1 MPLPW
6 LAIGMG
12 AFNAGQSLLGAY
24 AQRQAQK
31 AKNKA
36 AIKRYER
43 RVENQKRK
51 WFQTLSIWHNKS
63 RVLAPTKRT
72 HIENAARIGEAQ
84 AQQGYNRLIYDVS
97 QKNAGLLESYLKKHG
112 GWAGAK
118 NQGASA
124 NRMQRMDF
132 GSLAKAQFTN
142 SYLGETQGT
151 EAYKRNVQ
159 SIRNRALSALN
170 QVDASVM
177 FEPDTPP
184 PIEFDPDSLGQEEL
198 GPLDFLSAGL
208 TGWTSA
214 QPWRPRNWPGA
225 SGQQQGRRQN

>member
-24 AQRQAQK
+24 SQRNAQK
-31 AKNKA
+31 AKNRA
-36 AIKRYER
+36 AIKRFWN
-43 RVENQKRK
+43 RVDTQKRK

-63 RVLAPTKRT
+63 KVLAPTKRT
-72 HIENAARIGEAQ
+72 HIENAARIGESQ
-84 AQQGYNRLIYDVS
+84 AQQGYNKLIYDVS
-97 QKNAGLLESYLKKHG
+97 MKNSGLLEKYLQKHG
-112 GWAGAK
+112 GLASAQ

-132 GSLAKAQFTN
+132 GSLAKAQFQN
-142 SYLGETQGT
+142 SYLADTQGT
-151 EAYKRNVQ
+151 EAYKRNVEQ
-159 SIRNRALSALN
+159 IRNRALSALN
-170 QVDASVM
+170 QVNASVM

-198 GPLDFLSAGL
+198 GPLDFLTAGL
-208 TGWTSA
+208 TGWNAA
-214 QPWRPRNWPGA
+214 QPWRPKNVA
-225 SGQQQGRRQN
+225 MNLSSNQQQQK